1 MPSLMRSSS
10 SAPSASAAPSA
21 LGSVVSQA
29 AAINAFRSRL
39 RSPSP
44 ASSIAETE
52 DDLDLLS
59 AAAMLPPVS
68 PAQAAAGAHH
78 THGHS
83 ACDSCSALETEF
95 AAAVLFVETYN
106 GPHRILTQENSTP
119 KKEFYAFYQ
128 QATVGPCPN
137 AAPPLGLS
145 KIETSKWEKW
155 RNLGQMTR
163 HEAMKRYTTALDNLV
178 DDWRRSANVRVPN
191 LVRSTSAASSTA
203 EDGNAVLTPAAGNVW
218 SNLTKRRSTS
228 MFERLPRIYD
238 ELGELQ
244 DRVEEETKKR
254 EELEAHLLNFTREYR
269 AMVAR
274 EMEQVDQMRGHL
286 TSLVKTLEDDVTS
299 HHNELQRVSQR
310 QLEILPLVEGSVLLA
325 FETRARQVYQIL
337 QGWIRNKT
345 FRRVVFCLFLFRLW
359 NFIRSRRMPQFV
371 AQLLIRWLATV
382 SSLDAPNSIGAASS
396 SRQPPRALLRS

>member
-10 SAPSASAAPSA
+10 SAPSASAVPSA
-21 LGSVVSQA
+21 FGSVASQA

-68 PAQAAAGAHH
+68 PAQTGAHH
-78 THGHS
+78 AHGHS

-119 KKEFYAFYQ
+119 KKDFYAFYQ

-137 AAPPLGLS
+137 AAPPPGLT

-178 DDWRRSANVRVPN
+178 DDWRRSAN
-191 LVRSTSAASSTA
+191 S
-203 EDGNAVLTPAAGNVW
+203 
-218 SNLTKRRSTS
+218 KRRSTS

-254 EELEAHLLNFTREYR
+254 EELEVHLLNFTREYR

-310 QLEILPLVEGSVLLA
+310 QLEMLPLVEGSVFLA
-325 FETRARQVYQIL
+325 FETRSRQVYQIL

-345 FRRVVFCLFLFRLW
+345 FRRVIVCLVLFRLW

-371 AQLLIRWLATV
+371 AQLLIRWLAAM
-382 SSLDAPNSIGAASS
+382 SSLDAPNSISAASS
-396 SRQPPRALLRS
+396 GQQPPQR